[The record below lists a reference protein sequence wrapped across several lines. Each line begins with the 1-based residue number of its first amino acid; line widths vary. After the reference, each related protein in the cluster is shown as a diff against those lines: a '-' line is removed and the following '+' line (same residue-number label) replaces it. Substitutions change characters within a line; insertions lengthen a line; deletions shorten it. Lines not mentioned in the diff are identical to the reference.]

1 MVAESVPN
9 LAEKSFSNGNEKE
22 LLGRVEETTI
32 ANIDDVDV
40 DVNVVADSD
49 ADAASSKLTFD
60 VTSRPARKSS
70 PETISTRYKTTIFF
84 LYACSCQL
92 SLNGYVQLLSRPK
105 PVSSRIAE

>member
-1 MVAESVPN
+1 M
-9 LAEKSFSNGNEKE
+9 AEKSFSNGNEKE

-32 ANIDDVDV
+32 ANIDDV

>member
-9 LAEKSFSNGNEKE
+9 LVEKSFSNGNEKE
-22 LLGRVEETTI
+22 LLVRVEETTI

-40 DVNVVADSD
+40 NVVAD

-84 LYACSCQL
+84 YMLAHAS
-92 SLNGYVQLLSRPK
+92 SVSMLSRPK